1 MDAQNTLSRQVA
13 SSNPAIKNAME
24 STLVYRLGTL
34 VFSLGLI
41 LFAPKHLQ
49 RKKKKKGR
57 KGKRGKK
64 KKKKKKGKEKEKEK
78 RFERAIL
85 SPVRV
90 TDKTLVILLE
100 CSAA

>member
-64 KKKKKKGKEKEKEK
+64 KKKKKGKKKEKEK